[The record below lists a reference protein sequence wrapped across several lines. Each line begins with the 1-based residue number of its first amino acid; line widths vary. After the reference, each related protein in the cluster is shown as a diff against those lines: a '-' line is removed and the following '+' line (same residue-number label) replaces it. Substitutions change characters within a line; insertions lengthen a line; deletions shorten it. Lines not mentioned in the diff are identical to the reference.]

1 MDKELAKDDKVEERM
16 DIGNNENAVIRS
28 QGGSEGQEM
37 SDDSEQQA
45 NANEITQT
53 DHLNKKLLEAFLTKI
68 NSSIPDNSSV
78 PGNCPLESTEWTH
91 EGKG

>member
-16 DIGNNENAVIRS
+16 DIGNNENAVNRS
-28 QGGSEGQEM
+28 QEGSEGQEM
-37 SDDSEQQA
+37 LDDSEQQA